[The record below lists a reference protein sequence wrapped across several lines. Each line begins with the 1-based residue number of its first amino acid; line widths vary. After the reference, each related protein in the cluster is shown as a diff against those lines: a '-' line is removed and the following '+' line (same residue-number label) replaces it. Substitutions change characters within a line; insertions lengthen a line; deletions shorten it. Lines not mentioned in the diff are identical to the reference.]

1 MKRYKAASEG
11 YAINSQVKKI
21 LHEEGYVALRIIPE
35 DSEKINVCEA
45 KKINKGALLPH
56 GADTVLTTQKLS
68 DYGSL
73 ILIDQDFPSLIN
85 IEE

>member
-35 DSEKINVCEA
+35 NSEKINLCEA
-45 KKINKGALLPH
+45 KKISKGDFLPH
-56 GADTVLTTQKLS
+56 GADTVLTPPKLS

-73 ILIDQDFPSLIN
+73 VLIDQDFPSLN
-85 IEE
+85 DLEE